1 VPWPGKAGVLRDEF
15 VANVCIREAS
25 FTADIELIFALRKA
39 VFIDEQDVPAELE
52 MDELDPIC
60 QHVLAWKDGTAVGT
74 GRIAPD
80 GRIGRM
86 AVSASCR
93 GQGVGRDIL
102 AGLIQMGRDMGVER
116 LYLSAQCQAI
126 PFYEKAG
133 FVASGPVYDDAG
145 IDHRHMMLP
154 PASGGDDHGP
164 DQKSRPE
171 KQIRKADQKSRSEKQ
186 TR

>member
-1 VPWPGKAGVLRDEF
+1 MFRDES
-15 VANVCIREAS
+15 VANVCIRKAS

-39 VFIDEQDVPAELE
+39 VFIEEQDVPADVE

-60 QHVLAWKDGTAVGT
+60 QHVLAWKDGIAVGT

-93 GQGVGRDIL
+93 GQGIGRDIL
-102 AGLIQMGRDMGVER
+102 NGLMRMGRDMGVER

-145 IDHRHMMLP
+145 IEHRHMTLP
-154 PASGGDDHGP
+154 PASGGDDHEPG
-164 DQKSRPE
+164 RIT
-171 KQIRKADQKSRSEKQ
+171 KQD
-186 TR
+186 